1 MSEDR
6 TRWAKRNI
14 LLKRLWKQGNR
25 NPPSSELDKAEALV
39 SDEEAEAWLKEIT
52 FTEEDLDRLIGT

>member
-1 MSEDR
+1 MNGDR

-14 LLKRLWKQGNR
+14 LLQRLWKRGNR
-25 NPPSSELDKAEALV
+25 NPPSSELDKVEDLV

-52 FTEEDLDRLIGT
+52 FTEEDFDRLIGT